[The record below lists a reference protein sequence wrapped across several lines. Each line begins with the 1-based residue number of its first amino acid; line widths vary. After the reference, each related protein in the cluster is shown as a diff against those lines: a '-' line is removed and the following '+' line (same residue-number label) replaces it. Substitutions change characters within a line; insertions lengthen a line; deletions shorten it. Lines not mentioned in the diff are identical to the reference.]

1 VNKTR
6 VAVGAGAMTMVA
18 LCFANGLQQGI
29 DQSQSQAIESLK
41 ASFHVSD
48 LQIGL
53 IRVATGPA
61 GALGA
66 LLIARLCRDRA
77 RTLVLSG
84 MFATW
89 SVLMFVTGFVSVFPL
104 FVLMRALTAPTEAT
118 DPAALPLL
126 ADWWPARTASREGQ
140 HLPGGCGVGAIFG
153 IAGPASSSIATDGSP
168 RSGCGSP
175 SGSSARSSS
184 ARSASLGAARR
195 TSRSATRSRR
205 SKPTHSS
212 NTRPRSPSSLVSP

>member
-1 VNKTR
+1 MRSTMSAPLLPSATSRSMRLRSTATNANSAATKKPVARMSSRTATRPSAVAMCAGYSASAILWCSGGPVTKTKTK
-6 VAVGAGAMTMVA
+6 VAVGAGAVTMVA

-53 IRVATGPA
+53 IRVATGSA

-77 RTLVLSG
+77 RTVVLSG
-84 MFATW
+84 MFVAW
-89 SVLMFVTGFVSVFPL
+89 SLLMLLTGFVGLFPL
-104 FVLMRALTAPTEAT
+104 FVVMRALAAPTEAT

-126 ADWWPARTASREGQ
+126 ADWWPAEQRAAKVSIFQAGAA
-140 HLPGGCGVGAIFG
+140 VGAIVG
-153 IAGPASSSIATDGSP
+153 I
-168 RSGCGSP
+168 
-175 SGSSARSSS
+175 
-184 ARSASLGAARR
+184 
-195 TSRSATRSRR
+195 
-205 SKPTHSS
+205 
-212 NTRPRSPSSLVSP
+212 